1 MRRALTL
8 LCCCVVAAG
17 QDGTPIFRSKVN
29 LVLVPVVV
37 RDRHGRAIGNL
48 TQADFQLL
56 DNGKRQ
62 SISTFSVIRHQNPMS
77 QETATGTGGRQN
89 VQAETTDSP
98 VNAGSSVAPR
108 STRNFIY
115 LFDDLNIRF
124 GDLAR
129 VRTAA
134 EQHFAK
140 AFSNGDRA
148 AIYTVTGK
156 HSLEFTSDRAKLES
170 AVSKLQW
177 GTVAGRGGMG
187 CPDVSY
193 YIAHLI
199 VEQADP
205 QALDALTFH
214 TMECAHALP
223 EPARQIA
230 LAASN
235 QEMMFGRDDTKL
247 ALATLRRAIR
257 RLSGMPGERVIVLA
271 SPGFFAQTSEAIK
284 GTAEVLDLAA
294 KNDVIIQGLSVRGV
308 ILAEEEEDVT
318 RQVIVGRRNPPRASS
333 PDQTWVRYR
342 RESARADGDV
352 MRDLAE
358 GTGGTFFHDN
368 NDLRLGFGRL
378 SAVPEFSYV
387 LGFSPSELKADGSFH
402 RLKVIA
408 AGAKGAEVEA
418 RRGYYAVPEAPGK
431 QSALDLEDA
440 VYARDVRS
448 DIPVV
453 LQTGYSKPNRSAVVE
468 VSVVAK
474 IDVRPL
480 QFEKSA
486 GHNKDSID
494 VAVAIFDS
502 EWGYI
507 ADQAE
512 SEHLNLRDAALAE
525 KNPAVTLRWDFPG
538 IKPGDYIVRT
548 VIREP
553 KTGAVTTINRTLKVF

>member
-8 LCCCVVAAG
+8 ICCCAAAAG
-17 QDGTPIFRSKVN
+17 QEGGMPTFRSKVN

-48 TQADFQLL
+48 TQADFQLF
-56 DNGKRQ
+56 DSGKRQ
-62 SISTFSVIRHQNPMS
+62 NISAFSVIRHRN
-77 QETATGTGGRQN
+77 TATES
-89 VQAETTDSP
+89 VSP
-98 VNAGSSVAPR
+98 PKLTSEAAGATSGNTAP
-108 STRNFIY
+108 SIEQHSARNFIY

-124 GDLAR
+124 ADLAR
-129 VRTAA
+129 VRAA
-134 EQHFAK
+134 ATQHFEK
-140 AFSNGDRA
+140 AFSAGDRA
-148 AIYTVTGK
+148 AIYTVTGRD
-156 HSLEFTSDRAKLES
+156 SLDFTNDRAKLEA
-170 AVSKLQW
+170 AVSKLKW

-193 YIAHLI
+193 YLAYLV
-199 VEQADP
+199 VEKADP
-205 QALDALTFH
+205 QVLDALTLH
-214 TMECAHALP
+214 TMECSHALP

-247 ALATLRRAIR
+247 ALSTLRRAIR

-318 RQVIVGRRNPPRASS
+318 RRVIVGRRNPPRASS

-352 MRDLAE
+352 MQDLAE
-358 GTGGTFFHDN
+358 GTGGTFFHNN
-368 NDLRLGFGRL
+368 NDLHLGFDRL

-387 LGFSPSELKADGSFH
+387 LGFSPSEFKADGSFH

-418 RRGYYAVPEAPGK
+418 RRGYYALPEAAAGK
-431 QSALDLEDA
+431 PSATELEDA
-440 VYARDVRS
+440 VFARDVRS

-453 LQTGYSKPNRSAVVE
+453 LQTGYSKPNRSEVVK
-468 VSVVAK
+468 VSIAAK
-474 IDVRPL
+474 IDIRPL
-480 QFEKSA
+480 QFEKTA
-486 GHNKDSID
+486 GRNKDSLD

-502 EWGYI
+502 KWGYI
-507 ADQAE
+507 TDRAE
-512 SEHLNLRDAALAE
+512 SESLNLEDAALA
-525 KNPAVTLRWDFPG
+525 KKDPAITLHWDFPE
-538 IKPGDYIVRT
+538 IKPGDYVVRV

-553 KTGAVTTINRTLKVF
+553 KTGAMTIINRTLKVM